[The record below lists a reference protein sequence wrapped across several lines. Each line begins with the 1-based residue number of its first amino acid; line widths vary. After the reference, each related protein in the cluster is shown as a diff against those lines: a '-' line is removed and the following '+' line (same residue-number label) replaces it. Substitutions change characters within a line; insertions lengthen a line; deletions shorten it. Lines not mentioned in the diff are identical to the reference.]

1 MSTQF
6 LENLSRSI
14 STERFNSYQKDN
26 GQNADSI
33 PYGRYF
39 WNIALSESLYPGL
52 QVLEVTLRN
61 SLHEIISLGIGT
73 EDWFDRI
80 LTQQDSPTLD
90 EIKTRLT
97 DQKIPMSVGQL
108 VANSNLGFWVSL
120 FNRRYESIL
129 WPQLLK
135 DVFPYMPNS
144 TRTRKNLSSRLNGI
158 RRLRNRIFH
167 YEPIWNRTNL
177 GQRHDEILETIGW
190 INPGMLEAVKLFDS
204 FPEVYQSGVS
214 HYEDKLSEYLAAKE
228 S

>member
-6 LENLSRSI
+6 LQNLSKSI
-14 STERFNSYQKDN
+14 SAERIDSYQEDD

-33 PYGRYF
+33 TYGHYF

-61 SLHEIISLGIGT
+61 SLHEVISSDVGT
-73 EDWFDRI
+73 EDWFDSI
-80 LTQQDSPTLD
+80 ITPQDLPTLD

-97 DQKIPMSVGQL
+97 DQRIPLSVGQL
-108 VANSNLGFWVSL
+108 VANSNWGFWVSL
-120 FNRRYESIL
+120 FNRRYENVL

-135 DVFPYMPNS
+135 EVLPFMPNS
-144 TRTRKNLSSRLNGI
+144 IRTRKNLSNRLNRI

-167 YEPIWNRTNL
+167 YEPIWNRPNL

-190 INPGMLEAVKLFDS
+190 INPDMLEAVKLFDG
-204 FPEVYQSGVS
+204 FPEVYRLGVG
-214 HYEDKLSEYLAAKE
+214 HYEAKLSEYLAAKGN
-228 S
+228 

>member
-6 LENLSRSI
+6 LENLFRSV
-14 STERFNSYQKDN
+14 SEERFSSYQEETDQA
-26 GQNADSI
+26 GDAI

-39 WNIALSESLYPGL
+39 WNVALSESLYPSL
-52 QVLEVTLRN
+52 QVMEVTLRN
-61 SLHEIISLGIGT
+61 SIHEVISLDTGT
-73 EDWFDRI
+73 EEWFDCI
-80 LTQQDSPTLD
+80 LTPQDVQTLD

-97 DQKIPMSVGQL
+97 SQRIPWSVGQL

-135 DVFPYMPNS
+135 DVLPYMPNS
-144 TRTRKNLSSRLNGI
+144 IRKRKNLSSRLNGI

-190 INPGMLEAVKLFDS
+190 INPDMLEAVKLFDS
-204 FPEVYQSGVS
+204 FPEVYQLGASY
-214 HYEDKLSEYLAAKE
+214 YEAKLSEYLAAKAC
-228 S
+228 